1 VSEYNNKEL
10 RDKFLSKGDFL
21 LKNNKKGSRYS
32 NYINPLYNSNTNNSV
47 FTKIVIF
54 LKKVIIRVF
63 IFIFLSIIMIIFLKG
78 K

>member
-1 VSEYNNKEL
+1 MSEYNKKEL

-32 NYINPLYNSNTNNSV
+32 NYINPLYTSNSG